1 MPSSDAAATA
11 RVPCTRATSATRR
24 PSRTRKT
31 VTVIGAGAGAVVVA
45 VVVDGEVVVGRVVLA
60 SFEPPQPATAPE
72 SAMMIS
78 ARLLTSLQF
87 GRVG

>member
-1 MPSSDAAATA
+1 M
-11 RVPCTRATSATRR
+11 
-24 PSRTRKT
+24 
-31 VTVIGAGAGAVVVA
+31 TVIGVGAGEVVVA
-45 VVVDGEVVVGRVVLA
+45 AVVDGEVVVGRVELA
-60 SFEPPQPATAPE
+60 SFEPPHPAAAPQ